1 MNVLSVVRKIWYWSY
16 ERGSWQYD
24 LMCIAILSFIFLIP
38 ARVFD
43 DPEVRPRWN
52 STLTEHRIPADKV
65 RDGSPESLSTAVDGE
80 EIQRVEVIRSQD
92 GRITEYKVWST
103 RSGN

>member
-1 MNVLSVVRKIWYWSY
+1 MLTILKKIWYWSY

-24 LMCIAILSFIFLIP
+24 VMCVAILSFIFLIP

-52 STLTEHRIPADKV
+52 SSLKESLIPADTVK
-65 RDGSPESLSTAVDGE
+65 DGSAESLSGAVGGQ
-80 EIQRVEVIRSQD
+80 EIQRVEIIRTPD
-92 GRITEYKVWST
+92 GHIKAYKVWST
-103 RSGN
+103 LPGE